1 MKFVD
6 LFAGCGGLSRGFTD
20 AGFELALAVEK
31 SEMAAETYYNNFIGQ
46 TPAGWETLARSSV
59 RAQARQKLVVGG
71 VEEIVKSLAQ
81 GKLRSEDVSVLMGG
95 PPCQGY
101 STAGKRDPDD
111 KRNKLPDQFLKFIDM
126 LEPKFVVVE
135 NVAGIISTQ
144 NRGKLTSSFANLAS
158 KISDKS
164 YVVQPV
170 QLDAAAYG
178 VPQKRH
184 RLFLICVR
192 HDVARR
198 AGLLMSIGPRELF
211 RVVTNG
217 GTLLCTAP
225 SNHGLVDYEP
235 RLLPDLVPTPSLAC
249 RSAGQ
254 ALDALE
260 QRRQKEE
267 IANDQQRA
275 HRLITRQR
283 FALYRFCYDND
294 IPRFLIYYLTK
305 YSHEDKRTLLGRLT
319 SHPSKLKRTVLK
331 MPGLE
336 KQRFSDFDDFFQWL
350 RKAKTIEQFGTLKH
364 SQRVIIHGKPSPTI
378 MTIPDDLIH
387 PREDRTLTV
396 REMAALQ
403 GFENSFVFYGKATT
417 GGPERKVQVPQYT
430 QVGNAVPP
438 PLARSIAKKLKQVNA
453 RVS

>member
-31 SEMAAETYYNNFIGQ
+31 SEMAAKTYYNNFIGH
-46 TPAGWETLARSSV
+46 TPAGWEALASSSV
-59 RAQARQKLVVGG
+59 RAQARQKLVVGE
-71 VEEIVKSLAQ
+71 VEEVVNSLALR
-81 GKLRSEDVSVLMGG
+81 KLRSEGVSVLMGG

-101 STAGKRDPDD
+101 SSAGKRDPAD
-111 KRNKLPDQFLKFIDM
+111 KRNKLPDHFLGFIDK

-144 NRGKLTSSFANLAS
+144 NSSTLTSSFAKLAS
-158 KISDKS
+158 KVSDKS

-178 VPQKRH
+178 VPQRRH

-192 HDVARR
+192 HDVARK
-198 AGLLMSIGPRELF
+198 AGLVMSMGPRALF
-211 RVVTNG
+211 RIVTNG
-217 GTLLCTAP
+217 GPLQCTAP
-225 SNHGLVDYEP
+225 SGVQLVKYEP
-235 RLLPDLVPTPSLAC
+235 RFLPDLVPSPRAICL
-249 RSAGQ
+249 SAGQ
-254 ALDALE
+254 VLDELE

-275 HRLITRQR
+275 HGLKTRQR
-283 FALYRFCYDND
+283 FALYRYCYDND
-294 IPRFLIYYLTK
+294 IPGNLVYYLTK
-305 YSHEDKRTLLGRLT
+305 YPHENKRDLLGRLA
-319 SHPSKLKRTVLK
+319 SYPSRLKRTVLK

-364 SQRVIIHGKPSPTI
+364 SQRLIIHGKPSPTI

-403 GFENSFVFYGKATT
+403 GFNDNFVFYGKVTT
-417 GGPERKVQVPQYT
+417 GGTERRVQVPQYT

-438 PLARSIAKKLKQVNA
+438 PLARSIAQKLKQVHA
-453 RVS
+453 RGS